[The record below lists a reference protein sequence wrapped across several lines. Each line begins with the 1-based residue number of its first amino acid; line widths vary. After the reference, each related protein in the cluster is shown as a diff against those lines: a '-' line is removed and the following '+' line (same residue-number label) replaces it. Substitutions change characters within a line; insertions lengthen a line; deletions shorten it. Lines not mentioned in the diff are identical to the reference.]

1 MQQVDFLSE
10 AAAWPSIALQK
21 VAGFLQ
27 CVGRAVAQVW
37 KQSGIRQILRSKLP
51 LYLDKI
57 QDIVQEM
64 QNELQSKQ
72 NHAKQGEQEQCQC
85 RAKET

>member
-10 AAAWPSIALQK
+10 AAGWPSVALQK
-21 VAGFLQ
+21 VAGLLHS
-27 CVGRAVAQVW
+27 VGRAVTLVW

-57 QDIVQEM
+57 QDVVQQM

-72 NHAKQGEQEQCQC
+72 NHAKQGE
-85 RAKET
+85 

>member
-10 AAAWPSIALQK
+10 AAGWPSIALQK
-21 VAGFLQ
+21 VAGFLHS
-27 CVGRAVAQVW
+27 VGRAVAQVW
-37 KQSGIRQILRSKLP
+37 KQSGIRQLLRSKLP

-57 QDIVQEM
+57 QDIVQQM

-72 NHAKQGEQEQCQC
+72 NHAKQGE
-85 RAKET
+85 